1 MPHFGLA
8 LKRALGTAARGR
20 ARVLPNIA
28 EAQPAPATATNTNES
43 VRFVV
48 AK

>member
-8 LKRALGTAARGR
+8 LKRALGTAALGR

-28 EAQPAPATATNTNES
+28 EAPPAPAQATNTIDS
-43 VRFVV
+43 VR
-48 AK
+48 